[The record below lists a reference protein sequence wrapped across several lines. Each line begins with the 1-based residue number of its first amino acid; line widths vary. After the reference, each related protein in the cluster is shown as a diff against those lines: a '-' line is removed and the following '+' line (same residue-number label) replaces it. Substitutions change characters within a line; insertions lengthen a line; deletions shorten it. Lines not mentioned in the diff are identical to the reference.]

1 MTAPYIPEYLAA
13 APCPLN
19 GPTQAD
25 HSFAFLLI
33 PGFTMVGFASAVEPL
48 RLANM
53 VTDALLFSA
62 VTVALDAEPV
72 PASNGIRVMPDHTI
86 NSMPSVNTVIV
97 CGANPIRYPDVERL
111 VKWLRAL
118 DRQHVELGS
127 VDSGSELLA
136 RAGLLDGYRCT
147 IHWQDLGVMLARYP
161 RLIVSNRL
169 YEIDRDRFT
178 SGGGTAAMDMMLT
191 LIRRVVN
198 GPEIAAATADLLVHA
213 RIREGADQ
221 QRIPLRQRLG
231 DTRPKLS
238 AAIEIMEGNL
248 DDPLRMSELALH
260 VRLSERQLER
270 LFREHLGCT
279 PSQYYRDLRLY
290 RARRELLHT
299 DHPSGEIASRC
310 GFRSSSHFAR
320 RYAERFGVKPT
331 EDRRRSRGMAVAQR
345 A

>member
-1 MTAPYIPEYLAA
+1 MTAPYVPEYLAA
-13 APCPLN
+13 APSPLN
-19 GPTQAD
+19 GSALANE
-25 HSFAFLLI
+25 SFAFLLI
-33 PGFTMVGFASAVEPL
+33 PGFTMIGFASAIEPL

-53 VTDALLFSA
+53 VVDAPLFSA
-62 VTVALDAEPV
+62 VTVALDSDPV
-72 PASNGIRVMPDHTI
+72 RASNGIPIMPDHTI
-86 NSMPSVNTVIV
+86 DSMPAVKTVIV
-97 CGANPIRYPDVERL
+97 CGANPIRYPDTERL
-111 VKWLRAL
+111 VKWLRTL
-118 DRQHVELGS
+118 DRQQVELGS

-136 RAGLLDGYRCT
+136 RAGLVDGYRCT

-169 YEIDRDRFT
+169 YEIDRNRFT

-191 LIRRVVN
+191 LIRRVEN
-198 GPEIAAATADLLVHA
+198 GPEIAAATADLMVHA
-213 RIREGADQ
+213 RIREGADH
-221 QRIPLRQRLG
+221 QRVPLRQRLG

-248 DDPLRMSELALH
+248 DDPVSMAELATH
-260 VRLSERQLER
+260 VRLSGRQLER

-279 PSQYYRDLRLY
+279 PSHYYRDLRLY

-299 DHPSGEIASRC
+299 EYPTGEIARRC

-320 RYAERFGVKPT
+320 RYAELFDVKPA
-331 EDRRRSRGMAVAQR
+331 EDRRRSRKLTEQPR

>member
-1 MTAPYIPEYLAA
+1 MTAPYIPEQLAA
-13 APCPLN
+13 APRPLN
-19 GPTQAD
+19 GPTPAD
-25 HSFAFLLI
+25 HSFAFLLV
-33 PGFTMVGFASAVEPL
+33 PGFTMVGFASAIEPL

-53 VTDALLFSA
+53 VTNTPLFSA
-62 VTVALDAEPV
+62 VTVAVDPEPV
-72 PASNGIRVMPDHTI
+72 GASNGIRIVPDYTTD
-86 NSMPSVNTVIV
+86 SMPPVNTVIV
-97 CGANPIRYPDVERL
+97 CGANPIRYPDTERL

-118 DRQHVELGS
+118 NRQHVELGGI
-127 VDSGSELLA
+127 DTGSELLA

-178 SGGGTAAMDMMLT
+178 CGGGSAASDMMLT
-191 LIRRVVN
+191 LIRGIEN
-198 GPEIAAATADLLVHA
+198 GPGIAAATADLLVHA

-221 QRIPLRQRLG
+221 QRVPLRQRLG
-231 DTRPKLS
+231 DTRPKMS
-238 AAIEIMEGNL
+238 AAIEIMEANV
-248 DDPLRMSELALH
+248 DDPLRMSELAAH
-260 VRLSERQLER
+260 VQLSERQLER

-290 RARRELLHT
+290 RARRELLNT
-299 DHPSGEIASRC
+299 DQPSGEIASRC

-320 RYAERFGVKPT
+320 RYAELFGVKPA
-331 EDRRRSRGMAVAQR
+331 EDRRRTRGTAAEQR

>member
-1 MTAPYIPEYLAA
+1 MTAPYIPEHLAA

-19 GPTQAD
+19 GPTTAE

-33 PGFTMVGFASAVEPL
+33 PGFTMVGFASAIEPL

-53 VTDALLFSA
+53 VTDAPLFSA
-62 VTVALDAEPV
+62 ITVAIDSEPV
-72 PASNGIRVMPDHTI
+72 RASNGVPVMPDHTI
-86 NSMPSVNTVIV
+86 DSMPPVKTVIV
-97 CGANPIRYPDVERL
+97 CGANPIRYPDAKRL

-118 DRQHVELGS
+118 DRQHVDLGS

-147 IHWQDLGVMLARYP
+147 IHWQDLGLMLARHP

-169 YEIDRDRFT
+169 YEIDRNRFT

-191 LIRRVVN
+191 LIRRVGN

-221 QRIPLRQRLG
+221 QRVPLRQRLG
-231 DTRPKLS
+231 NTRPKLS

-248 DDPLRMSELALH
+248 DEPLRMSELAVH
-260 VRLSERQLER
+260 VGLSGRQLER

-320 RYAERFGVKPT
+320 RYAELFGVRPA
-331 EDRRRSRGMAVAQR
+331 EDRRRTRDMATEQR
-345 A
+345 V